1 MSRPLSDRG
10 LLLLLAAVTAL
21 GPIATNLYLPAL
33 PKVREYFGAT
43 VAEVQATFS
52 ISLVMFALGILAWGP
67 ISDRFGRRSAI
78 LAGLSIMVCGSVAS
92 VFAQSLHWLIAGRAL
107 QALV

>member
-1 MSRPLSDRG
+1 MIRELSDRA

-33 PKVREYFGAT
+33 PEVREYFGAT

-67 ISDRFGRRSAI
+67 ISDRFGRRRAI
-78 LAGLSIMVCGSVAS
+78 LGGLAIMVCGSVAS
-92 VFAQSLHWLIAGRAL
+92 SQRSSINCTCKQGLQSA
-107 QALV
+107 